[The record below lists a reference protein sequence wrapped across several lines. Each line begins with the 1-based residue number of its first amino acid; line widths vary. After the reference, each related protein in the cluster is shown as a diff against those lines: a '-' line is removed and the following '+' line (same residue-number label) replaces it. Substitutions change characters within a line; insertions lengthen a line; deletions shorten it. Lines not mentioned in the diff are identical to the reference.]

1 MRSATSITVVLLA
14 LAPAMARADG
24 PASPQARAHF
34 KLGVDHYNAG
44 EYDAAVAELEA
55 AIAIVD
61 EPDFEYVLGQ
71 AERRRGRCDRAIEA
85 YRRFLRSGPPPAE
98 VKVAETNILRCEE
111 AIAKAHPPP
120 VEPPDATPPLPPPVP
135 PQPPPVPPVTPAS
148 TSSAGKVAGGVTA
161 GVGVVALG
169 VGAAFA
175 VLASNQAARVKAA
188 GAAHAPWTQALQD
201 DFDGAHRDG
210 TAAGVLLGVGG
221 ALAAAGG
228 LVIVLS
234 VLPAKPTP
242 NSAVSF
248 RAGVDP
254 GGRVVGILRF

>member
-1 MRSATSITVVLLA
+1 MRSATRIALVVWA
-14 LAPAMARADG
+14 LAPAVARAQG

-44 EYDAAVAELEA
+44 DYDAAVAELEA

-120 VEPPDATPPLPPPVP
+120 VEPPDATPPVPPPTP
-135 PQPPPVPPVTPAS
+135 PQPPVQPVTPPS

-161 GVGVVALG
+161 GVGAVALG
-169 VGAAFA
+169 VGAALA
-175 VLASNQAARVKAA
+175 VLAGNQAARVNAA
-188 GAAHAPWTQALQD
+188 GASHAPWTQALQD

-210 TAAGVLLGVGG
+210 TASGVLLGVGG
-221 ALAAAGG
+221 ALVAAGG
-228 LVIVLS
+228 LVVVLS
-234 VLPAKPTP
+234 VLPAKPTS
-242 NSAVSF
+242 NGQISV
-248 RAGVDP
+248 RAAVDP
-254 GGRVVGILRF
+254 RGRFVAVLRF